1 MITLVIIVLSLYFLV
16 KSAGVFVNQASSL
29 AKKLRVND
37 FIIGFTVVAFG
48 TSLPELIS
56 NIFSSISGHNQLVV
70 SNIIGSNITNLCL
83 IFGVIALFNNYRIRK
98 RDVAV
103 NIPLN
108 ITAMMYFWALANF
121 MDFTLNWAS
130 GISLILVF
138 LVLILLSKEQNHF
151 EVSKKVY
158 TVFNPFYLGISLLV
172 LIISGKICIDQII
185 NLASILKISE
195 SILGYFLLAIGT
207 SLPELVTTWIAVK
220 EKDGELGMGN
230 ILGSNLFNLLFIFGV
245 STFIRPVELGNFV
258 YDLIFLT
265 GAVLAVYVFAVVGKK
280 YSFSKREGF
289 GLLMVYFLF
298 VVFEVSK
305 NILH

>member
-1 MITLVIIVLSLYFLV
+1 MVVLLIIILSLFFLV
-16 KSAGVFVNQASSL
+16 KSAEVFVNQASSL
-29 AKKLRVND
+29 AKKLKVND

-83 IFGVIALFNNYRIRK
+83 IFGIIALFNNYRIRK
-98 RDVAV
+98 RDIRV

-108 ITAMMYFWALANF
+108 LAAMMYFWALVTF
-121 MDFTLNWAS
+121 MGFTLNWAS

-138 LVLILLSKEQNHF
+138 LVLILLSKEENHF
-151 EVSKKVY
+151 ETSKKEY
-158 TVFNPFYLGISLLV
+158 ATFNPYYLGVSLLV
-172 LIISGKICIDQII
+172 LVISGKVCIDQVI
-185 NLASILKISE
+185 NLANILKISE

-245 STFIRPVELGNFV
+245 STFINPIQLSTFK
-258 YDLIFLT
+258 YDLVILT
-265 GAVLAVYVFAVVGKK
+265 IAVLTVYIFAVIGKK
-280 YSFSKREGF
+280 YEFSKREGL
-289 GLLMVYFLF
+289 GLLLVYLIF
-298 VVFEVSK
+298 VIFEISK
-305 NILH
+305 SVVH

>member
-1 MITLVIIVLSLYFLV
+1 MITLVIIILSLYFLV
-16 KSAGVFVNQASSL
+16 KSADVFVNQASSL
-29 AKKLRVND
+29 AKKLKVND

-56 NIFSSISGHNQLVV
+56 SIFSSISGHNQLVV

-83 IFGVIALFNNYRIRK
+83 IFGVVALFNSYKIRK
-98 RDVAV
+98 RDIEV

-108 ITAMMYFWALANF
+108 LAAMMAFWALATYMGF
-121 MDFTLNWAS
+121 VLNWAA
-130 GISLILVF
+130 GVSLILIF
-138 LVLILLSKEQNHF
+138 LVLIILSKEQNHF
-151 EVSKKVY
+151 EISRKKY
-158 TVFNPFYLGISLLV
+158 AVFNPYQLILSLIFLV
-172 LIISGKICIDQII
+172 VSGKVCIDQII
-185 NLASILKISE
+185 NLANALKISE

-207 SLPELVTTWIAVK
+207 SLPELVTTWVAVK
-220 EKDGELGMGN
+220 KNDGELAIGN

-245 STFIRPVELGNFV
+245 STFIRPVKLNNFV

-265 GAVLAVYVFAVVGKK
+265 AAVLAVYVFAVIGKK

-305 NILH
+305 SILH